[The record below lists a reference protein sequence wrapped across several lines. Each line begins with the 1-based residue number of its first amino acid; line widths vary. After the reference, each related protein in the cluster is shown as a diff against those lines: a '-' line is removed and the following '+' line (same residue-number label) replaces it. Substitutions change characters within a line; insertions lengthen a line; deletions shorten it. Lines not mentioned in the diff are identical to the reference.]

1 MAGCYF
7 MGIDTGT
14 FASKGVIIDADAN
27 VISESSA
34 EHGMEN
40 PKPGYYEHDAE
51 AVWWHD
57 FCQISN
63 DLITKS
69 GIDPKD
75 IKGVAASA
83 LGADCLPVDEEC
95 RPLRKA
101 ILYGIDA
108 RALDQCHELTEM
120 YGESQ
125 IKEWFGRPLGSSDVM
140 PKILWIKENEPE
152 VYARTYKFLT
162 GSSYITAKLT
172 GEYYVDKFLGLASF
186 NPLYKEDGTPDPDLC
201 RPICRPDQLA
211 KVGETTDIAGY
222 VTPQAAQETG
232 LAVGTPVTA
241 GTDDSGAEGISC
253 GIGRLGDLML
263 QFGSSIY
270 MFLVTDHLV
279 NDDRIW
285 RERFIIPGTFDVS
298 AGTNTAGTLTRWLR
312 DNVFVDLKKVGEDG
326 GENAYAAMAEEA
338 SDVPLGSDGLICLPY
353 FAGERTPIN
362 DPHASGVYFGLRTSH
377 TRAHLYRAGLEGV
390 AFSINQHFKIFE
402 EDGAPISRVMAAGG
416 GTKNSLWM
424 QIVADVTGKEIAVP
438 SIGIGASYGDAMM
451 AAVGTGTWSG
461 FGELASK
468 VRPGVTYKPDMENH
482 ERYEKSQRVFDALYP
497 ATKELMHE
505 LNC

>member
-1 MAGCYF
+1 MASAYF

-14 FASKGVIIDADAN
+14 FASKGVLIDADAS
-27 VISESSA
+27 VVAQSA
-34 EHGMEN
+34 VGHGMEN
-40 PKPGYYEHDAE
+40 PRPNFYEHDAE

-63 DLITKS
+63 ELISKS
-69 GIDPKD
+69 GIDPKE
-75 IKGVAASA
+75 IGGVAASA

-95 RPLRKA
+95 NPLRKA

-108 RALDQCHELTEM
+108 RALDQCRELTEM
-120 YGESQ
+120 YGETQ
-125 IKEWFGRPLGSSDVM
+125 IRAWFGRPLGSSDVM
-140 PKILWIKENEPE
+140 PKILWIKENEPD
-152 VYARTYKFLT
+152 VHARAHKFLT

-186 NPLYKEDGTPDPDLC
+186 NPLYGQDGRPDPRLC
-201 RPICRPDQLA
+201 GPVCRPDQLA
-211 KVGETTDIAGY
+211 KVGETTDIAGC
-222 VTPQAAQETG
+222 VTAKASGETG
-232 LAVGTPVTA
+232 LAEGTPVTV

-263 QFGSSIY
+263 QLGSSVY

-279 NDDRIW
+279 SDDRIW

-312 DNVFVDLKKVGEDG
+312 DTVFVDLKNAADAR
-326 GENAYAAMAEEA
+326 GENAYAAMAREA
-338 SDVPLGSDGLICLPY
+338 EDVPLGSEGLLCLPY

-362 DPHASGVYFGLRTSH
+362 DPDARGAYFGLRLSH
-377 TRAHLYRAGLEGV
+377 TRAHLCRAGLEGV
-390 AFSINQHFKIFE
+390 AYSINQHFRIFE
-402 EDGAPISRVMAAGG
+402 EDGLPIRRVMAAGG
-416 GTKNSLWM
+416 GTKNPLWM

-451 AAVGTGTWSG
+451 AAVGTGAWSG
-461 FGELASK
+461 FDELASK
-468 VRPGVTYKPDMENH
+468 VRTGVTYKPDGDSY
-482 ERYEKSQRVFDALYP
+482 ERYREYQAVFDRLYP

-505 LNC
+505 LRG

>member
-27 VISESSA
+27 VIAESSA

-63 DLITKS
+63 DLIAKS

-83 LGADCLPVDEEC
+83 LGADCLSVDEEC

-152 VYARTYKFLT
+152 VYAKTHKFLT

-172 GEYYVDKFLGLASF
+172 GSITSTSSSASQAS
-186 NPLYKEDGTPDPDLC
+186 TPFTGRTVL
-201 RPICRPDQLA
+201 PI
-211 KVGETTDIAGY
+211 
-222 VTPQAAQETG
+222 
-232 LAVGTPVTA
+232 
-241 GTDDSGAEGISC
+241 
-253 GIGRLGDLML
+253 
-263 QFGSSIY
+263 
-270 MFLVTDHLV
+270 
-279 NDDRIW
+279 
-285 RERFIIPGTFDVS
+285 
-298 AGTNTAGTLTRWLR
+298 
-312 DNVFVDLKKVGEDG
+312 
-326 GENAYAAMAEEA
+326 
-338 SDVPLGSDGLICLPY
+338 
-353 FAGERTPIN
+353 
-362 DPHASGVYFGLRTSH
+362 RTS
-377 TRAHLYRAGLEGV
+377 A
-390 AFSINQHFKIFE
+390 
-402 EDGAPISRVMAAGG
+402 SR
-416 GTKNSLWM
+416 S
-424 QIVADVTGKEIAVP
+424 AVP
-438 SIGIGASYGDAMM
+438 TSLQTLGRRQISPATSPHRRRR
-451 AAVGTGTWSG
+451 
-461 FGELASK
+461 
-468 VRPGVTYKPDMENH
+468 RPGLPLA
-482 ERYEKSQRVFDALYP
+482 RQ
-497 ATKELMHE
+497 
-505 LNC
+505 